1 MGSLMHQA
9 SSGLGGNREANPS
22 VFFYFD
28 IAITNIYEEC
38 RIPIDTLSHCTVHE
52 IMLSSTDWP
61 SCSEA
66 PTSHTYASQPSS
78 VIVLSTSLAVCDV
91 FSPKI
96 IKKRVRKPAGG
107 PLLIRSLISVVNPI
121 ERSELSD
128 CTRDSAMYVEIHFIT
143 ALMRRG
149 VRK

>member
-1 MGSLMHQA
+1 MVSFT
-9 SSGLGGNREANPS
+9 SSIWS
-22 VFFYFD
+22 
-28 IAITNIYEEC
+28 
-38 RIPIDTLSHCTVHE
+38 
-52 IMLSSTDWP
+52 

-66 PTSHTYASQPSS
+66 PTSHADASQPSS
-78 VIVLSTSLAVCDV
+78 VIVLSTSSAVCDV

-96 IKKRVRKPAGG
+96 IKKHVRKPGGG
-107 PLLIRSLISVVNPI
+107 PLLIRSLISVVNPT

-128 CTRDSAMYVEIHFIT
+128 GTRDSAMYVEIQFIT